1 MKYIKHIVAR
11 LGFLI
16 IAIGFPYLG
25 HAQVVV
31 TNPTGLAN
39 DIYTFI
45 EQNYQHGEEMIQLGH
60 QLEAALQSLDA
71 AKENIALVRKT
82 FTVAAEY
89 FEDATILVETYDN
102 LQSIYNDV
110 ERIRKLVKY
119 YENDG
124 KITPTQIYT
133 TTKMI
138 GEITG
143 RAVDTWNFA
152 KNQIVSDKNNLTL
165 HERMQQ
171 LDKINKEFRRYHNI
185 FKGMANGMQKE
196 VAQEDYNDGR
206 EIAAGALMTQIPGG
220 KPTEEEKDKIDQYVS
235 DVAARVQTDVENL
248 NGGATTP
255 AKPVRVSSEF
265 QKKVIHIV
273 MMVITLLAVL
283 FFGWNFGVYNHGDR
297 QRTDVLWK
305 VGAGYIVMMIFLS
318 VFDQVVVFNL

>member
-1 MKYIKHIVAR
+1 MKYIKHIIAR

-16 IAIGFPYLG
+16 IAVGFPYLG

-45 EQNYQHGEEMIQLGH
+45 EQNYQHGEEMVQLGK
-60 QLEAALQSLDA
+60 QLETALQNLGA

-82 FTVAAEY
+82 FTVASEY

-102 LQSIYNDV
+102 LQSIYNDI
-110 ERIRKLVKY
+110 ERIRSLVRY
-119 YENDG
+119 YENNG
-124 KITPTQIYT
+124 KVTPTQIYT

-138 GEITG
+138 GEISG

-152 KNQIVSDKNNLTL
+152 RNQIVSEKNNLTL

-185 FKGMANGMQKE
+185 FRGMANNMQKE
-196 VAQEDYNDGR
+196 VAKEDYDDGK
-206 EIAAGALMTQIPGG
+206 EIAAGALTAKIPGG
-220 KPTEEEKDKIDQYVS
+220 KPTEEEKEKIDQYVA
-235 DVAARVQTDVENL
+235 DVSVRVQADVENISGSTSL
-248 NGGATTP
+248 P
-255 AKPVRVSSEF
+255 AKPMKVSSEF
-265 QKKVIHIV
+265 QKRVVHIV

-297 QRTDVLWK
+297 QRADVLWK
-305 VGAGYIVMMIFLS
+305 VGAGYIVMMILLT
-318 VFDQVVVFNL
+318 VFDQIVTFNL